1 MRSKTAGAV
10 LTVAGIVLLVTA
22 AVIFSIRLYARS
34 KNSIDP
40 SAAAERIEKL
50 LPERSAGIAEERE
63 NAAMAAIEIDGI
75 DFVGLLEL
83 PDRNIKLPVAASW
96 GNADFSFRPARY
108 TGSVYSG
115 TLIIGGEYSENNF
128 DFVDSLD
135 PGEEIIFTDM
145 LGCVFHYTVEKIS
158 HSDNADTETLQSGSS
173 TLTLFVKKDSAYLI
187 VRCSNA

>member
-10 LTVAGIVLLVTA
+10 LTVAGIVLLAAA
-22 AVIFSIRLYARS
+22 AVIFSLRLYARS
-34 KNSIDP
+34 KNDIDP
-40 SAAAERIEKL
+40 SEAAERIEKL

-96 GNADFSFRPARY
+96 GNSAFSFRPARY
-108 TGSVYSG
+108 TGSVYDG
-115 TLIIGGEYSENNF
+115 TLIIGGENIEDNF
-128 DFVDSLD
+128 DFVGSLD
-135 PGEEIIFTDM
+135 PGEEVVFTDM
-145 LGCVFHYTVEKIS
+145 LGCEFHYTVEKIS

-173 TLTLFVKKDSAYLI
+173 TLTLFVKKDSVYLI
-187 VRCSNA
+187 VRCSDA